1 MITIRQFDQF
11 RWRVITPTDWGHDV
25 SEPMTLNES
34 LNNAIG
40 SQPISL
46 SPPQKLG
53 ESKREDE
60 IRWTSIEKSR
70 CAVLGCANKA
80 RFKAQIAYNTEYSL
94 NWAEI
99 EPNKVVIDF
108 HNLCPS
114 CLVVWVQEVKKCE

>member
-1 MITIRQFDQF
+1 MITIRQFDEF

-60 IRWTSIEKSR
+60 IRWSSIEKSR
-70 CAVLGCANKA
+70 CAVLGCSNAA
-80 RFKAQIAYNTEYSL
+80 RFKAQIAYNTE
-94 NWAEI
+94 I
-99 EPNKVVIDF
+99 EPKKVLIDF